1 VSVPLSARS
10 QRALMIEF
18 CLLVLGVASL
28 LAGAV
33 FGVLLVVLHLAANL
47 SWTVGAALSGS
58 LMGAAFTGGL
68 VHADRRGAGLAARM
82 DRRAGRGGRR
92 LTATAADGTP
102 LHVEVEGPDD
112 AELTVVFSHGWMSDL
127 TTWRLQREALRG
139 TTLRRV
145 FYDQRGHGRSGWTG
159 LDRGETGVRQL
170 ADDLAAVIEAAA
182 PEGHLLLVGHSMGG
196 MTVISFAG
204 RHPEVM
210 RHRVDGVLLCA
221 TTATPLAESITLGLP
236 EGYDRAHRAVRRY
249 AVAALRVL
257 GMLPPRLF
265 QLVGTGPYRL
275 TSRLLAVRPDGSD
288 AAQVATVGALFRTPL
303 DVGSRCLEAL
313 LEHDEREALDGL
325 EPTRVTVVV
334 PGHDRLVP
342 REDQLAIAA
351 LAGGARVVTAPH
363 SGHMVTLEAADLV
376 TAELLGLVV
385 LGMDRPSELLAAG

>member
-1 VSVPLSARS
+1 MSVPSSARS

-18 CLLVLGVASL
+18 FLIAVGAASL

-33 FGVLLVVLHLAANL
+33 FGVLLVVLHLATDL
-47 SWTVGAALSGS
+47 SWTVGSALVGS
-58 LMGAAFTGGL
+58 LIGAAFTAGL
-68 VHADRRGAGLAARM
+68 VRADRRGAGLAARM

-92 LTATAADGTP
+92 LTVTAYDGTP
-102 LHVEVEGPDD
+102 LHVEVDGPENAD
-112 AELTVVFSHGWMSDL
+112 LTVVFSHGWMSDL

-182 PEGHLLLVGHSMGG
+182 PTGHLLLVGHSMGG
-196 MTVISFAG
+196 MTVIAFAG

-221 TTATPLAESITLGLP
+221 TTATPLAESITLGFP
-236 EGYDRAHRAVRRY
+236 EGYERTHRVVRRY

-265 QLVGTGPYRL
+265 QLIGTGPYRWS
-275 TSRLLAVRPDGSD
+275 SRLLAVRPDSPD
-288 AAQVATVGALFRTPL
+288 TAQVATVGALFRTPL

-313 LEHDEREALDGL
+313 LEHDERDALGGL
-325 EPTRVTVVV
+325 DPTRVTVIV

-342 REDQLAIAA
+342 REDQLEIAA

-376 TAELLGLVV
+376 NAELLGLVV